1 LYKIKSAGKD
11 NGTTLLL
18 GKKGVPL
25 MKKISAFI
33 CMFFI
38 LCCFVP
44 SIAKAEGVGKT
55 KIPAHVWD
63 ISKENTYPNPTQ
75 DLPRLQP
82 SELASQLLQSTT
94 IRIENAD
101 LIRLFNESSISNAP
115 LAIGYK
121 ATIFLGHWPL
131 NYESTETAINWEYK
145 KVNTNYYDNTNN
157 TPPSQVRYA
166 QQTHVVV
173 KGGLTAPIKFEE
185 EVKKMMLRST
195 MEKTGLP
202 LSFQT
207 AVGVGTKKE
216 RDYRVSARQAGNLY
230 AYAPAV
236 NEKGKVTFG
245 EVFLVLKGNKKSL
258 QVRNVTSQG
267 IGAWIPIQDH
277 VSVRLQPA
285 S

>member
-1 LYKIKSAGKD
+1 
-11 NGTTLLL
+11 
-18 GKKGVPL
+18 
-25 MKKISAFI
+25 MKKVSAFI
-33 CMFFI
+33 CMCFMI
-38 LCCFVP
+38 CSFVP
-44 SIAKAEGVGKT
+44 SIASAEGVAKT
-55 KIPAHVWD
+55 KVPTNVLD

-82 SELASQLLQSTT
+82 SVLAQELLKSTN

-131 NYESTETAINWEYK
+131 NYESTETTINWEYK
-145 KVNTNYYDNTNN
+145 KVNANYADNTDSSR
-157 TPPSQVRYA
+157 TSKVRYS
-166 QQTHVVV
+166 QQTHVVI

-207 AVGVGTKKE
+207 AIGVGTKKE
-216 RDYRVSARQAGNLY
+216 HDYAVPGGKMGNLH
-230 AYAPAV
+230 AYAPAI

-258 QVRNVTSQG
+258 QVHNVTSQG

-277 VSVRLQPA
+277 VSAKFQAVSP
-285 S
+285 